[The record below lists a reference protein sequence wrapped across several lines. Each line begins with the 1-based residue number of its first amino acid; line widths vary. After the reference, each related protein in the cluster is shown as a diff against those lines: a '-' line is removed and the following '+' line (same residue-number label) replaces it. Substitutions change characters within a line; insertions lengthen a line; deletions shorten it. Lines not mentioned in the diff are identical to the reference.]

1 MSEVNKNPEELED
14 NQFILNNKDAC
25 FFCNNDEG
33 LLECSACNLKFCNE
47 MNGNES
53 DIITHIKTSKHY
65 TYKLK
70 TKKNIYEEIKCCKCG
85 ENNIQLLLLYING
98 GNDESKSIDIFCKD
112 HAPGGSEHIISYIK
126 DEEKEINKNL
136 IYKENNKKQKNTIKD
151 YEKKMEREDL
161 FKKFKDIGFR
171 TYNNVKEKY
180 GSKYEYYQVYKPLIV
195 ADYLYTKL
203 LYESKYDY
211 DIELLVNKKER
222 YYFKIPKKFREINL
236 YPGRVLGFKEVEN
249 DDECITFLGVITKM
263 NYEGKDICCIWIMPI
278 NKHVTSLN
286 GHTGKYKIREEFS
299 CIPYT
304 RMLEALD
311 LFQNDESQD
320 LFEGVVASY
329 LTIRILGQY
338 NNSDYID
345 SNYNNYNDY
354 VDVEAEALKRLFGKD
369 RKIETNIPN
378 YGKLN
383 SSQIETIG
391 KVFHRVLNLIQGPPG
406 TGKTFIS
413 SYIVYNIFKL
423 RKDKSH
429 KILLC
434 SPSNSATDNMA
445 LSLIRL
451 NNIIGGEM
459 KICRVYSR
467 SKEYLHLEDELFNIS
482 LHKKLMDKLGVNN
495 TSDLYE
501 CPTEKMQKEI
511 DKLMENMD
519 IIISTC
525 STAWDVRIKSYE
537 FPFVLIDEV
546 TQCCEIESLIPIA
559 HGCKHLTLIGDQKQL
574 GPVVLH
580 RQAEISGMK
589 VSLFERML
597 KLYPDLHNLLKIQYR
612 MHEEIVKFPNDYF
625 YSGKIENDPSVKTL
639 INEDFNS
646 KFNLPNKDIPLLF
659 VHIKGEE
666 VLTKFK
672 SKQND
677 QEAEIVALF
686 VKKLNNLKIDLKQI
700 GIITPYVAQKML
712 IQEKLEEVFDAEEI
726 MNNLQIS
733 SVDGFQGREKD
744 FIILSNVRSNPDGNI
759 GFLSD
764 YRRLN
769 VSITRA
775 KYGMIIIGD
784 VNCLSTRSQ
793 IWADFIK
800 YYDDKGLLVEPET
813 KEKLDNYD
821 KTIKYNINKL
831 TKIKCKVENN
841 NNKSN
846 IFQEYVFSDYQINQN
861 LNDDLLNN
869 FECTENVYVQ
879 TNKRYYQK
887 KNKKKYKN
895 KKMKKNDYNY

>member
-1 MSEVNKNPEELED
+1 
-14 NQFILNNKDAC
+14 
-25 FFCNNDEG
+25 
-33 LLECSACNLKFCNE
+33 
-47 MNGNES
+47 
-53 DIITHIKTSKHY
+53 
-65 TYKLK
+65 
-70 TKKNIYEEIKCCKCG
+70 
-85 ENNIQLLLLYING
+85 
-98 GNDESKSIDIFCKD
+98 
-112 HAPGGSEHIISYIK
+112 
-126 DEEKEINKNL
+126 
-136 IYKENNKKQKNTIKD
+136 
-151 YEKKMEREDL
+151 
-161 FKKFKDIGFR
+161 
-171 TYNNVKEKY
+171 
-180 GSKYEYYQVYKPLIV
+180 
-195 ADYLYTKL
+195 
-203 LYESKYDY
+203 
-211 DIELLVNKKER
+211 
-222 YYFKIPKKFREINL
+222 
-236 YPGRVLGFKEVEN
+236 
-249 DDECITFLGVITKM
+249 M
-263 NYEGKDICCIWIMPI
+263 NYEGKDTCCIWIMPI
-278 NKHVTSLN
+278 NKHVKSLE

-304 RMLEALD
+304 RMLEALA

-320 LFEGVVASY
+320 LFEGAVASY

-345 SNYNNYNDY
+345 NNFYNYNDY
-354 VDVEAEALKRLFGKD
+354 IDVEAEALKRLFGKNP
-369 RKIETNIPN
+369 KIETNIPN

-391 KVFHRVLNLIQGPPG
+391 EVFHRVLNLIQGPPG

-445 LSLIRL
+445 LSLIKL

-482 LHKKLMDKLGVNN
+482 LHKKLMDKLGVDNI
-495 TSDLYE
+495 SDLYE
-501 CPTEKMQKEI
+501 RPKEDMQKEI
-511 DKLMENMD
+511 DKLMKNMD
-519 IIISTC
+519 IVISTC
-525 STAWDVRIKSYE
+525 STAWDIRIKSYE

-546 TQCCEIESLIPIA
+546 TQCCEIESLIPIV

-574 GPVVLH
+574 GPIVLH

-612 MHEEIVKFPNDYF
+612 MHEEIVKFPNEYF

-639 INEDFNS
+639 INKDFNS
-646 KFNLPNKDIPLLF
+646 KFNWPNKNIPLLF
-659 VHIKGEE
+659 VHIKGDE

-686 VKKLNNLKIDLKQI
+686 VKKLNSLNITLKQI

-764 YRRLN
+764 FRRLN

-784 VNCLSTRSQ
+784 INCLSKRSQ

-821 KTIKYNINKL
+821 KIIKYNINKF
-831 TKIKCKVENN
+831 TKMKFNVENN

-846 IFQEYVFSDYQINQN
+846 IFQEYIFRDYQIDQN

-869 FECTENVYVQ
+869 FECTENVYAQ
-879 TNKRYYQK
+879 GNKRYYQK
-887 KNKKKYKN
+887 KNKNINKN
-895 KKMKKNDYNY
+895 KQYYY

>member
-1 MSEVNKNPEELED
+1 MNDDFNENEVKIED
-14 NQFILNNKDAC
+14 QQSALNNRDLC
-25 FFCNNDEG
+25 TLCDSNEG
-33 LLECSACNLKFCNE
+33 LMECSKCNLKFCNE
-47 MNGNES
+47 MYGNES
-53 DIITHIKTSKHY
+53 CVITHLKSFQHY
-65 TYKLK
+65 IYKLK
-70 TKKNIYEEIKCCKCG
+70 TKRNIYEEIKCSKCD
-85 ENNIQLLLLYING
+85 ENNIQLLLLYIN
-98 GNDESKSIDIFCKD
+98 DENNEIKLDIEHNIFCKE
-112 HAPGGSEHIISYIK
+112 HAPDGSEPIISYI
-126 DEEKEINKNL
+126 
-136 IYKENNKKQKNTIKD
+136 NKKPKNVIKD
-151 YEKKMEREDL
+151 YKKIMERQEIL
-161 FKKFKDIGFR
+161 MKFKDIGFR
-171 TYNNVKEKY
+171 TFNNVKKTY
-180 GSKYEYYQVYKPLIV
+180 DSKYEYYQVYKPLIV
-195 ADYLYTKL
+195 ADYLYTKI

-211 DIELLVNKKER
+211 DIELLVNEKER

-249 DDECITFLGVITKM
+249 DDECISFLGVITKM
-263 NYEGKDICCIWIMPI
+263 NYEGKDTCKIWIMPI
-278 NKHVTSLN
+278 NKHVKSLN
-286 GHTGKYKIREEFS
+286 GHTGKYKIKEEFS
-299 CIPYT
+299 YIPYK
-304 RMLEALD
+304 RMLEALN
-311 LFQNDESQD
+311 LFQTDEPED
-320 LFEGVVASY
+320 LFEGAVASY

-338 NNSDYID
+338 NNSEYIEK
-345 SNYNNYNDY
+345 NFNNYYNY
-354 VDVEAEALKRLFGKD
+354 VDVEAEALKRLFDKD

-383 SSQIETIG
+383 NSQKETVG
-391 KVFHRVLNLIQGPPG
+391 EVFHRVLNLIQGPPG

-423 RKDKSH
+423 RKNKSH

-445 LSLIRL
+445 LSLIKL
-451 NNIIGGEM
+451 NKVIGGGM

-482 LHKKLMDKLGVNN
+482 LHKMLMNKLGLKKI
-495 TSDLYE
+495 SDLYDKPKE
-501 CPTEKMQKEI
+501 EIQSEI

-519 IIISTC
+519 IVISTC
-525 STAWDVRIKSYE
+525 STAWDERIKSLE

-546 TQCCEIESLIPIA
+546 TQCCEIESLIPIV

-612 MHEEIVKFPNDYF
+612 MHEEIVKFPNEIF
-625 YSGKIENDPSVKTL
+625 YSGKIENDLSVKNL
-639 INEDFNS
+639 IKNDFNA
-646 KFNLPNKDIPLLF
+646 KFNWPNKDIPLLF
-659 VHIKGEE
+659 IHIKGEE

-700 GIITPYVAQKML
+700 GVITPYVAQKML
-712 IQEKLEEVFDAEEI
+712 IQEKLEEEFDAEEI
-726 MNNLQIS
+726 MKNLQIS

-759 GFLSD
+759 GFLGD

-784 VNCLSTRSQ
+784 VNCLSSRSQ

-821 KTIKYNINKL
+821 KIIEYNINKL
-831 TKIKCKVENN
+831 TKMKFKIEKNN
-841 NNKSN
+841 NISN
-846 IFQEYVFSDYQINQN
+846 IIQEYVFSDYKIDQN

-869 FECTENVYVQ
+869 FECTENVYTQ
-879 TNKRYYQK
+879 GNKRYYQK
-887 KNKKKYKN
+887 QNEKKNKNKKK
-895 KKMKKNDYNY
+895 KKKSHYN